1 MHLEMK
7 IEHLTSKKNTPT
19 VTVNGLLLHSKYDPV
34 IEAERIAQANYSM
47 HHTIILFGYGLG
59 YLVDELLNKVV
70 HENIVVIDPLIEEG
84 QLEISERHKNEKKVV
99 YWQASHTNTLG
110 YTIAN
115 LSDGLELKLT
125 VICSPNYDSLFQK
138 EYYDLLRYLRDFQN
152 KIQIN
157 NNTVTFFA
165 EQWQRNMAYN
175 VPSIVR
181 DESLSVLHNKFELP
195 VVIASGGPSL
205 TKQLPL
211 LKKLEEH
218 VIIIAAGSTINSLL
232 ASNIEPDFV
241 VSIDGGEPNYN
252 HFKDLKC
259 ENTRLIYSTFNHHG
273 IRQSFSKKAYVFAAM
288 QQGVI
293 KKYLHDKFDID
304 VPMITG
310 GGTVAHFTYSIA
322 HLFNSGPIAILGQD
336 LAYTNNQTHA
346 QNNKHTQK
354 VERLDELNIDL
365 IKVEGYYG
373 EDVVTSK
380 SFNSMKMTFEEIMKF
395 HIPEVPVYNCT
406 EGGIKIK
413 GLPQMAFQE
422 FVDEYVNLNK
432 IKDMSILEEE
442 SSIKKTTQEIIEILK
457 EEQDTIDEL
466 EKVIEEALLTLEKN
480 NSKTQ
485 FKQKTLKKLDRLDK
499 KVERLSKKV
508 QIHFLVNPI
517 TLEIEMQFL
526 EQPNETPEEAY
537 NRVFKQSHTLYER
550 LLVAFKTSRELTIE
564 VIGKLKEES
573 EDNNDRFNS
582 GNN

>member
-1 MHLEMK
+1 MELDLK
-7 IEHLTSKKNTPT
+7 IELLASKKNIPT

-34 IEAERIAQANYSM
+34 VEAERIAQANYLM

-59 YLVDELLNKVV
+59 YIVDELLKTVGN
-70 HENIVVIDPLIEEG
+70 EQIVIIDPLIEVG
-84 QLEISERHKNEKKVV
+84 QLEICERHKKEKKVV
-99 YWQASHTNTLG
+99 YWEASHTNTLG
-110 YTIAN
+110 YTIAS
-115 LSDGLELKLT
+115 LSEGLELKLN
-125 VICSPNYDSLFQK
+125 VICSTNYDTLFQK
-138 EYYDLLRYLRDFQN
+138 EYYELLRYLRDFQN
-152 KIQIN
+152 KTQIN
-157 NNTVTFFA
+157 NNTVTIFA
-165 EQWQRNMAYN
+165 QQWQKNMAYN

-218 VIIIAAGSTINSLL
+218 VIIIAAGSTINSLI

-259 ENTRLIYSTFNHHG
+259 EKARLIYSTFNHHG
-273 IRQSFSKKAYVFAAM
+273 IRHSFTNKAYVFTAM
-288 QQGVI
+288 QQGAI
-293 KKYLHDKFDID
+293 KNYLQDKFNMD
-304 VPMITG
+304 VPMVLG

-346 QNNKHTQK
+346 QNNKHIQK
-354 VERLDELNIDL
+354 VERLDELNLDL

-373 EDVVTSK
+373 EEVLTSR

-422 FVDEYVNLNK
+422 FVDEYVDLNK
-432 IKDMSILEEE
+432 KKDMDILDGE
-442 SSIKKTTQEIIEILK
+442 SSTKKTNQEIIEVLK
-457 EEQDTIDEL
+457 EELDTLEEL
-466 EKVIEEALLTLEKN
+466 EKIIEESLQILEKN

-485 FKQKTLKKLDRLDK
+485 FRQNTLKKLNRLDK
-499 KVERLSKKV
+499 MIERLSKNV

-517 TLEIEMQFL
+517 TIEIEMAFL
-526 EQPNETPEEAY
+526 EQPNETPEETY
-537 NRVFKQSHTLYER
+537 NRVFKQSKTLYER
-550 LLVAFKTSRELTIE
+550 LLEAYKTSKVLTAE
-564 VIGKLKEES
+564 VIGKLNEES
-573 EDNNDRFNS
+573 ESNND
-582 GNN
+582 

>member
-1 MHLEMK
+1 MVLDMK
-7 IEHLTSKKNTPT
+7 IEHLTSKRNIPT
-19 VTVNGLLLHSKYDPV
+19 VTVDGLLLHSKYDPV

-59 YLVDELLNKVV
+59 YVVDELLKKIV
-70 HENIVVIDPLIEEG
+70 HEHIIVIDPLIELG
-84 QLEISERHKNEKKVV
+84 QLEISERHKNNKKLI
-99 YWQASHTNTLG
+99 YWQKSHTNTLG
-110 YTIAN
+110 YTIAK
-115 LSDGLELKLT
+115 LSAGLELKLT
-125 VICSPNYDSLFQK
+125 VICSPNYDALFQK
-138 EYYDLLRYLRDFQN
+138 DYYELLRYLRDFQN
-152 KIQIN
+152 RTQIN
-157 NNTVTFFA
+157 NNTVTIFSK
-165 EQWQRNMAYN
+165 QWQKNMAYN
-175 VPSIVR
+175 LPSIVR
-181 DESLSVLHNKFELP
+181 DESLTVLHNKFDLP
-195 VVIASGGPSL
+195 IVIASGGPSL

-211 LKKLEEH
+211 LKKLEGH

-259 ENTRLIYSTFNHHG
+259 DNTRLIYSTFNHHG
-273 IRQSFSKKAYVFAAM
+273 IRQSFTKKAYVFAAM
-288 QQGVI
+288 GQGVI
-293 KKYLHDKFDID
+293 KNYLHEKFNID
-304 VPMITG
+304 VPMVLG

-346 QNNKHTQK
+346 QSNKHTK
-354 VERLDELNIDL
+354 KIDKLEELDLEL

-373 EDVVTSK
+373 EDVITSK

-422 FVDEYVNLNK
+422 FADEYVDQNK
-432 IKDMSILEEE
+432 IKDMSILDDE
-442 SSIKKTTQEIIEILK
+442 SFTKKTTQEIIEILM

-480 NSKTQ
+480 TSETQ

-499 KVERLSKKV
+499 KIERLSKKV

-526 EQPNETPEEAY
+526 EQPNETPEETY
-537 NRVFKQSHTLYER
+537 SRVFKQSHTLYER
-550 LLVAFKTSRELTIE
+550 LLEAFKTSRELTEE
-564 VIGKLKEES
+564 VIEKLKEES
-573 EDNNDRFNS
+573 EESNVRFNS